1 MTHTTTSPHAPA
13 VSRRARR
20 ILRAALAGAMCAAVA
35 VIAAS
40 GAPAAFASPAPASAS
55 ASAATATATAA
66 TTADTTVFP
75 PWQHG
80 RNNDALHRGLEFTV
94 PQVDVLADFHGDLSA
109 PKLVLFVGGNYFFAM
124 APLVAQFEQ
133 DHPEFRGKIF
143 WETIPPGLLV
153 TQIKAGGTI
162 TVGNMTWTVKPDAY
176 FAGLSKV
183 DELIADGTLT
193 SPAVPYVTNQLT
205 IMVRAGNPARI
216 ASLNDLAKPGLRLA
230 MPNPEFEGVA
240 RQIRASLV
248 KAGGDGLARAVYDD
262 KVRAGTTELTRIH
275 HRETALFLMQGRAD
289 AGVLWR
295 SEAMFHEQAGHP
307 LGHVDIPAAQ
317 NSTEIYAGALVKD
330 APHPEAARQ
339 WLAFLRSPDAFRIFR
354 RYGFGRYD
362 ADAGA
367 DTNTQAEQTHP

>member
-1 MTHTTTSPHAPA
+1 MTHTTTSPHAL
-13 VSRRARR
+13 VTSSRARR
-20 ILRAALAGAMCAAVA
+20 ILRAALAGALCAAVA
-35 VIAAS
+35 VVAAS
-40 GAPAAFASPAPASAS
+40 GAPAAFAAPAAAASAS
-55 ASAATATATAA
+55 ASAA
-66 TTADTTVFP
+66 TVFP

-183 DELIADGTLT
+183 NELIADGTLT
-193 SPAVPYVTNQLT
+193 GPAVPYVTNQLT

-248 KAGGDGLARAVYDD
+248 KAGGDGLARAAYDD

-317 NSTEIYAGALVKD
+317 NATEIYAGALVKD

-339 WLAFLRSPDAFRIFR
+339 WLAFLRSPDAFRIFQ